1 MRIVD
6 VIAKKR
12 DGHPLSR
19 EEIELFVDG
28 VTAGTLP
35 DYQSSALLMAIVI
48 RGMTHEE
55 TAWLTDAMVRSGDR
69 VDHEQEAGGREQRA
83 GAGREMRRRSVHEA
97 GPRRTG
103 ARRGHGVD
111 WRPRGR
117 SHRGVS
123 HRYGRAA
130 GLDHR

>member
-35 DYQSSALLMAIVI
+35 DYQSSALLMAIVKSPP
-48 RGMTHEE
+48 T
-55 TAWLTDAMVRSGDR
+55 
-69 VDHEQEAGGREQRA
+69 
-83 GAGREMRRRSVHEA
+83 
-97 GPRRTG
+97 
-103 ARRGHGVD
+103 
-111 WRPRGR
+111 
-117 SHRGVS
+117 
-123 HRYGRAA
+123 
-130 GLDHR
+130 